1 MKGND
6 MSESISTASVTLTS
20 RQKKHLKGLGH
31 DLTANILIGKEGIT
45 DRLISATD
53 LELSRHELV
62 KVKIGTN
69 SGLEK
74 HATAEKL
81 PAATG
86 STLVQLLGKTMLLYR
101 PNPELPKEKR
111 LSLPR
116 G

>member
-1 MKGND
+1 MND
-6 MSESISTASVTLTS
+6 SLDTTPITLTS
-20 RQKKHLKGLGH
+20 RQKKYLKGLGH

-45 DRLISATD
+45 ERLVTATD

-69 SGLEK
+69 SGLDK
-74 HATAEKL
+74 HDTAERL

-86 STLVQLLGKTMLLYR
+86 SALVQLLGKTMLLYR
-101 PNPELPKEKR
+101 PNPDLPKEKR
-111 LSLPR
+111 LTLPK

>member
-1 MKGND
+1 
-6 MSESISTASVTLTS
+6 MSDSISTVPVTLTS
-20 RQKKHLKGLGH
+20 RQKKYLKGLGH

-45 DRLISATD
+45 DRLVSATD

-74 HATAEKL
+74 HATAEML

-86 STLVQLLGKTMLLYR
+86 SALVQLLGKTMLLYR
-101 PNPELPKEKR
+101 PNPDLPKERR
-111 LSLPR
+111 LTLPR